1 MMTHPSTPTVTVTEA
16 AARLDGAGQPRPILV
31 DVRERNEFALLRV
44 PGSVLLPLS
53 TLSTTYDQ
61 LPTDRPLLLLCAV
74 GGRSARATDFLRANG
89 YTDAVNVAGGIT
101 AWNAAGLGIRTGT
114 PEADEGALPE
124 D

>member
-1 MMTHPSTPTVTVTEA
+1 MSQSPTPTVTVVEA
-16 AARLDGAGQPRPILV
+16 AERLRTETDPAPLLV
-31 DVRERNEFALLRV
+31 DVRERNEFAVMRV

-124 D
+124 S

>member
-1 MMTHPSTPTVTVTEA
+1 MTDATTPTMTVTEA
-16 AARLDGAGQPRPILV
+16 AARLAGEGGPRPVLV

-53 TLSTTYDQ
+53 TFSTTYDQ

-89 YTDAVNVAGGIT
+89 YTDATNIAGGIT
-101 AWNAAGLGIRTGT
+101 AWNQAGLGVRTGRL
-114 PEADEGALPE
+114 EGGEGDLT
-124 D
+124 